1 MKLPTLLATAAVAAA
16 IAATPALAQEAQCFQ
31 NEQYLVI
38 AQERTEEVGTDF
50 IIRPPA
56 KGKIACVYEQHE
68 GDRLL
73 GEPEDPL
80 HFEGLAGPYLVLTRS
95 TGPQGDL
102 VIYDLADDIYT
113 PLLDVRAE
121 DEIVI
126 AGDSITHWQQAIRGT
141 ALNCPSFDENTGYGL
156 GSMIYE
162 ERVLDLATLKLAAT
176 GNTRCS
182 STQ

>member
-1 MKLPTLLATAAVAAA
+1 MKLTILVATTALALAAA
-16 IAATPALAQEAQCFQ
+16 PAAAQQAQCFQ
-31 NEQYLVI
+31 NDQYLVI
-38 AQERTEEVGTDF
+38 AQERLDEVGTDF

-56 KGKIACVYEQHE
+56 KGKIACVYAERE

-102 VIYDLADDIYT
+102 VIYDLAGDLHT

-121 DEIVI
+121 DEIAI
-126 AGDSITHWQQAIRGT
+126 TEDSITYWQQAIRGT
-141 ALNCPSFDENTGYGL
+141 AVNCSSFDENTGYGL
-156 GSMIYE
+156 GSMVYE
-162 ERVLDLATLKLAAT
+162 ERVLDLAALTLTAT

>member
-1 MKLPTLLATAAVAAA
+1 MKLIILAATVVLALAASPAVA
-16 IAATPALAQEAQCFQ
+16 QQAQCFQ
-31 NEQYLVI
+31 NDQYLVI
-38 AQERTEEVGTDF
+38 AQERLDEVGTDF

-56 KGKIACVYEQHE
+56 KGKIACVYEQRE

-102 VIYDLADDIYT
+102 VIYDLAGDLYT

-121 DEIVI
+121 DEVAITE
-126 AGDSITHWQQAIRGT
+126 DSITYWQQAIRGT
-141 ALNCPSFDENTGYGL
+141 AVNCPSFDENTGYGL
-156 GSMIYE
+156 GSMVYE
-162 ERVLDLATLKLAAT
+162 ERVLDLAALTLMAT

>member
-1 MKLPTLLATAAVAAA
+1 MKLTILAATVVLALAASPAVA
-16 IAATPALAQEAQCFQ
+16 QQAQCFQ
-31 NEQYLVI
+31 NDQYLVI
-38 AQERTEEVGTDF
+38 AQQRLDEVGTDF

-56 KGKIACVYEQHE
+56 KGKIACVYEQRE

-102 VIYDLADDIYT
+102 VIYDLAGDLYT

-121 DEIVI
+121 DEVAITE
-126 AGDSITHWQQAIRGT
+126 DSITYWQQAIRGT
-141 ALNCPSFDENTGYGL
+141 AVNCPSFDENTGYGL
-156 GSMIYE
+156 GSMVYE
-162 ERVLDLATLKLAAT
+162 ERVLDLAALTLMAT